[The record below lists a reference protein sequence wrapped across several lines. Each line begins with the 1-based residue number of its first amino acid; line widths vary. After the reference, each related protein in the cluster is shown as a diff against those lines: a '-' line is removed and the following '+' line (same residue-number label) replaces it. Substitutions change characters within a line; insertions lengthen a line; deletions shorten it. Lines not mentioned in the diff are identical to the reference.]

1 LTIRK
6 KVAIILKVPIN
17 DLIKIVNDNFHTLMK
32 QVQKMSKYYYSIK
45 ILFLEK
51 LKCKNLILMFF
62 LFLFSIADIFS
73 QDYIKNYYPLIYDD
87 EINFFIIFDKNFINQ
102 LVP

>member
-1 LTIRK
+1 
-6 KVAIILKVPIN
+6 
-17 DLIKIVNDNFHTLMK
+17 MK

-87 EINFFIIFDKNFINQ
+87 EINFFIIFDKNFINH